1 MVEKKIYLVGGA
13 VRDEL
18 MGVVPKD
25 KDYVCVGYTHE
36 DMMEMGFEQVG
47 ATFPVY
53 LEPNTKEEYALA
65 RTERSTG
72 PGYHDFEVVFG
83 PDVTLVEDLRRRDLT
98 INAIAKDLDTG
109 LYIDPFNGISD
120 IVNKRL
126 ACVLDTTM
134 RDDPLRIYRLARLLA
149 RYGGEF
155 TVEESTFFSCRHA
168 RDNLASLP
176 KERKLAEIRKCF
188 EDQSTKNKPSL
199 MVEFLCAMEEMPEVN
214 NLKGALQPAAHHPEG
229 DAYVHTLLCLD
240 YAQSLKASPDV
251 KWAVLCHDLGKVQYF
266 HYGNLHGHEESGL
279 GYVTDLSKAFG
290 VPNKWLD
297 LAHRVCADHTRMHRI
312 MDLKPR
318 KVFDLIERIKAH
330 KPGDNQFA
338 LKFIEACICDARGR
352 GPEKM
357 FDIYDQPHVLW
368 ACAVELHNNRLEIS
382 EKSKEI
388 STRLA
393 GRPEL
398 ISSEIRA
405 MKVKYV
411 ARALARVKA
420 EIKKLREEEG
430 YDDSNLPAWR
440 LY

>member
-1 MVEKKIYLVGGA
+1 MKVYLVGGA

-18 MGVVPKD
+18 MGVESKD
-25 KDYVCVGYTHE
+25 RDYVVVGSTHE
-36 DMMEMGFEQVG
+36 EMMALGYEQVG
-47 ATFPVY
+47 ASFPVY
-53 LEPNTKEEYALA
+53 LHPETKEEYSLA

-134 RDDPLRIYRLARLLA
+134 RDDPLRIYRLGRLLA

-168 RDNLASLP
+168 RENLASLP
-176 KERKLAEIRKCF
+176 KERKMAEIRKCF
-188 EDQSTKNKPSL
+188 EDQSSKNKPSL

-240 YAQSLKASPDV
+240 YAQSLMSSPEV
-251 KWAVLCHDLGKVQYF
+251 KWAVLCHDLGKVQF
-266 HYGNLHGHEESGL
+266 FEYGNLHGHEEGGL
-279 GYVTDLSKAFG
+279 PYVQAMNERFG
-290 VPNKWLD
+290 VPNLWAD
-297 LAHRVCADHTRMHRI
+297 LAWRVCADHTKLHRI
-312 MDLKPR
+312 NEMKPR
-318 KVFDLIERIKAH
+318 KVFDLMTRIKAN
-330 KPGDNQFA
+330 KDDKFA
-338 LKFIEACICDARGR
+338 MKFMEACLCDARGR

-357 FDIYDQPHVLW
+357 FDNYDQAHVLW
-368 ACAVELHNNRLEIS
+368 AGVVELHKHRAEVS
-382 EKSKEI
+382 EKCKEI
-388 STRLA
+388 AERLK
-393 GRPEL
+393 GRREL
-398 ISSEIRA
+398 IAQEVRSVKI
-405 MKVKYV
+405 KYV
-411 ARALARVKA
+411 ARALTRVKA

-430 YDDSNLPAWR
+430 YDGNDLPVWR